1 MSCWL
6 RVALGI
12 VIPGA
17 GIALLSSAGVTNVY
31 GTGTEWQANVGGWL
45 PDGAQRDTFWDAPFV
60 DIPGLSIYNV
70 HCHGQMRVDLQL
82 GATGPFHNNPCYAA
96 MGMYSGGSSE
106 TGVYL
111 MLPGG
116 NQAIYRDSVDYGAW
130 AYSIRDVTYFKFP
143 GPVPG

>member
-1 MSCWL
+1 MSWWF
-6 RVALGI
+6 RVGLAILVPLVGI
-12 VIPGA
+12 V
-17 GIALLSSAGVTNVY
+17 LLSSAGVTNAY
-31 GTGTEWQANVGGWL
+31 GTGTQVRASVGGWL

-82 GATGPFHNNPCYAA
+82 GATRPFHNNPCYAA
-96 MGMYSGGSSE
+96 MGMYSAGSSD

-116 NQAIYRDSVDYGAW
+116 NQAIYRDSVDYGPW
-130 AYSIRDVTYFKFP
+130 TYSIRDVTYFP
-143 GPVPG
+143 